1 MEDTIVL
8 ASKAV
13 RDLGGKMKRWETLKE
28 VVISA
33 VRIEAGP
40 T

>member
-1 MEDTIVL
+1 MEDNIIL

-13 RDLGGKMKRWETLKE
+13 RDLGGENETLGDLKE
-28 VVISA
+28 CGHISG
-33 VRIEAGP
+33 E